1 MKIFKDLS
9 IAQMLDYRL
18 EHYENGF
25 TCHYPAVLASPDVR
39 PVAS

>member
-9 IAQMLDYRL
+9 IARTLGHRL

-25 TCHYPAVLASPDVR
+25 TCHYPAVLASPDFR